1 MYDHNLDDLIIDN
14 IEPKN
19 SKLKSFLTIIA
30 LLIVILIVAIVLTR
44 ILLKSPEKN
53 DLVFEQEASELI
65 APELKLQE
73 MPKKQETKE
82 EPLLSNI
89 SESQPESTVVEN
101 EKSET
106 VKEETVVAKEEPKP
120 AKPQVEEA
128 KEEPVLSNITEEE
141 IKAPDTVEE
150 TSSAE
155 KEAKDAADVAHWES
169 VQAKRNAEQEAAKEQ
184 ETVEA
189 ETPSQ
194 TEEVAEPIV
203 EKPKPVVKPSKK
215 PVVQKPVEKPVASR
229 PEPKST
235 STTQYYVQVGSF
247 KTQPSSR
254 FISVI
259 QNNGF
264 NYRIVRSPAD
274 GTNKLLIG
282 PYENR
287 ASVDRA
293 LRQVKDRINKSAFVV
308 KR

>member
-89 SESQPESTVVEN
+89 SETQSESTVVES

-106 VKEETVVAKEEPKP
+106 VKEETVVEKEEPKP

-169 VQAKRNAEQEAAKEQ
+169 VQAKRNAEQEAREQ
-184 ETVEA
+184 ERLEA
-189 ETPSQ
+189 EQATEM
-194 TEEVAEPIV
+194 EEVTEPVV
-203 EKPKPVVKPSKK
+203 EKPKPVAKPAKK
-215 PVVQKPVEKPVASR
+215 PVVKEPVQKPVAAR

-235 STTQYYVQVGSF
+235 SAAQYYVQVGSF

-259 QNNGF
+259 KNNGF